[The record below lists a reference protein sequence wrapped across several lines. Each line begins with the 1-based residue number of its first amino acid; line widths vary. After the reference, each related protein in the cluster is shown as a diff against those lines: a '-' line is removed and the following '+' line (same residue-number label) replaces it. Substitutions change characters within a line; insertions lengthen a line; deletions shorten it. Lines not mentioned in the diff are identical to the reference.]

1 MSQSPSAEEFL
12 SKAQEFIKTIEAFE
26 TAHANYHSMLS
37 DEEEIQDSQDY
48 YESECARIANF
59 QDTLHQFTSRVGAEN
74 YEDEVRPEDSIS
86 HVGSRTCTRSRA
98 SHTSSRKSGG
108 CSVAHSPRLATAT
121 KRAALQADAATLH
134 KQQAIQQEELRLR
147 QEVIKQQQLQEEA
160 KLRLDQRKCELD
172 LERKIARAQAE
183 EQTYANAELETAS
196 IKQPSGISAQVLPLL
211 LDQQPFSPMK
221 PRPPIAPLDTKPL
234 GNKYYEDVLLA
245 GHLEDGVKDSPSSH
259 GSSTGE
265 RFLQELLEI
274 QREQQ
279 RHNKSLLYLQ
289 ESRDLRLQELLAQ
302 QNKLSLSLT
311 LPSSEVQ
318 VFDGDPANYYNFVW
332 SFTNLIKRRPLTAR
346 CAHTILYNTLMV
358 MSMI

>member
-1 MSQSPSAEEFL
+1 MKKRF
-12 SKAQEFIKTIEAFE
+12 KT
-26 TAHANYHSMLS
+26 
-37 DEEEIQDSQDY
+37 QDY

-74 YEDEVRPEDSIS
+74 YEGEVRPEDSIS
-86 HVGSRTCTRSRA
+86 HVGSRTHTRSRA
-98 SHTSSRKSGG
+98 SHTSFRKSGG
-108 CSVAHSPRLATAT
+108 GSVAQGPRLAAAA
-121 KRAALQADAATLH
+121 KRAALQADATTLH

-221 PRPPIAPLDTKPL
+221 PRPPIAPQDTKPL
-234 GNKYYEDVLLA
+234 GNKYYEDVRLA

-289 ESRDLRLQELLAQ
+289 ESRDL
-302 QNKLSLSLT
+302 
-311 LPSSEVQ
+311 
-318 VFDGDPANYYNFVW
+318 
-332 SFTNLIKRRPLTAR
+332 
-346 CAHTILYNTLMV
+346 
-358 MSMI
+358 

>member
-1 MSQSPSAEEFL
+1 MEEETDGQATGRQVLPNVTLDQQGVRNENLLRLRRSRRAAKGNVTKKITEITMCMSQSPSAEEFL
-12 SKAQEFIKTIEAFE
+12 SKAQEFNKNIEAFE

-74 YEDEVRPEDSIS
+74 YEGEVRPGDSIS
-86 HVGSRTCTRSRA
+86 HVGSRTHTRSRP

-108 CSVAHSPRLATAT
+108 GSVAHSPRLAAAA

-160 KLRLDQRKCELD
+160 KLNLDQRKCELD

-196 IKQPSGISAQVLPLL
+196 IKQPSGISALVLPLL

-221 PRPPIAPLDTKPL
+221 PRPPIAP
-234 GNKYYEDVLLA
+234 
-245 GHLEDGVKDSPSSH
+245 
-259 GSSTGE
+259 
-265 RFLQELLEI
+265 
-274 QREQQ
+274 
-279 RHNKSLLYLQ
+279 
-289 ESRDLRLQELLAQ
+289 
-302 QNKLSLSLT
+302 
-311 LPSSEVQ
+311 
-318 VFDGDPANYYNFVW
+318 
-332 SFTNLIKRRPLTAR
+332 
-346 CAHTILYNTLMV
+346 
-358 MSMI
+358 